1 MCEKTVIIPNLELDN
16 VCKVVYDGAQ
26 CVASLLETRLRS
38 VCTDVMARLRGWGG
52 PSASR

>member
-1 MCEKTVIIPNLELDN
+1 MRETIVIIPNLELDN
-16 VCKVVYDGAQ
+16 VCKVVYDASQ
-26 CVASLLETRLRS
+26 CVASLLEARLTL